1 MAGIYIHV
9 PFCASRCIYC
19 GFYTTTTLSSQ
30 DRLVRALCAEL
41 DMRRDYLLDKAAP
54 TSPIMIDTIYL
65 GGGTPSQLSQE
76 NLLRLFDAIYNKV
89 EQVPTFHISPTP
101 EVTMECNPDDLTPQ
115 FAQTIARLPVNRV
128 SMGVQT
134 FSDERLNFLRRRH
147 KATDIEPAIQ
157 RLRQVGIG
165 NISIDLIFGFPKQTV
180 NEWATDLQKAIELDV
195 EHISAYSLMYEEG
208 TPLFRLLEQQR
219 VSEIADS
226 QSLDMFNLLV
236 DTLTTNH
243 YEHYE
248 ISNFA
253 REGFRSRHNASYW
266 QGIPYLGL
274 GPSAH
279 SYDGNSRQWNVS
291 NLRKY
296 MDAIENGTVP
306 MEKET
311 LDEDTK
317 YNDWIT
323 TALRTKEGLD
333 LNLLSEAHREYLLR
347 AAEPHLKEGNLVLTN
362 NNIALSRAGIFISDS
377 VMSDLVK
384 V

>member
-30 DRLVRALCAEL
+30 DRLVRALCSEL

-89 EQVPTFHISPTP
+89 EQVPTFHISPTA

-147 KATDIEPAIQ
+147 KASDIEPAIQ

-279 SYDGNSRQWNVS
+279 SYDGNSRQWNIS

-347 AAEPHLKEGNLVLTN
+347 AAEPHLREGNLVLTN
-362 NNIALSRAGIFISDS
+362 NTIALSRAGIFISDS

>member
-89 EQVPTFHISPTP
+89 EQVPTFHISPTA

-115 FAQTIARLPVNRV
+115 FAQTIAHLPVNRV
-128 SMGVQT
+128 SLGVPT
-134 FSDERLNFLRRRH
+134 FSDERLKFLRRRH
-147 KATDIEPAIQ
+147 KAADIEPAIQ
-157 RLRQVGIG
+157 RLRQVGVG
-165 NISIDLIFGFPKQTV
+165 NISIDLIFGFPKQTL

-296 MDAIENGTVP
+296 MDAIESGMVP

-362 NNIALSRAGIFISDS
+362 NKIALSRVGIFISDS

>member
-30 DRLVRALCAEL
+30 DRLVRALCSEL

-54 TSPIMIDTIYL
+54 TSPITIDTIYL

-89 EQVPTFHISPTP
+89 EQVPTFHISPTV
-101 EVTMECNPDDLTPQ
+101 EVTIECNPDDLTPQ

-147 KATDIEPAIQ
+147 KAADIEPAIQ

-296 MDAIENGTVP
+296 MDAIENGMVP

-333 LNLLSEAHREYLLR
+333 LNRLSKAHRQYLLK
-347 AAEPHLKEGNLVLTN
+347 AAEHHLRQGHLVLSG
-362 NNIALSRAGIFISDS
+362 NNIALSRTGIFISDT

>member
-1 MAGIYIHV
+1 MAGIYIHI

-19 GFYTTTTLSSQ
+19 AFYSTTSLANQ
-30 DRLVRALCAEL
+30 NRLVGALCTEL
-41 DMRRDYLLDKAAP
+41 DLRRDYLLCTHTH
-54 TSPIMIDTIYL
+54 TSQTTIETIYL
-65 GGGTPSQLSQE
+65 GGGTPSQLNEHHLQQ
-76 NLLRLFDAIYNKV
+76 LFDTIYSTIDKTTALEV
-89 EQVPTFHISPTP
+89 SPAA

-115 FAQTIARLPVNRV
+115 FVDAIGRLPINRV

-134 FSDERLNFLRRRH
+134 FSDERLGFLRRRH
-147 KATDIEPAIQ
+147 KSGDIAPVIQ
-157 RLRQVGIG
+157 RLRQVGIA
-165 NISIDLIFGFPKQTV
+165 NISIDLIFGFPKQTAD
-180 NEWATDLQKAIELDV
+180 EWAIDLKRAIELDV

-208 TPLFRLLEQQR
+208 TPLFRLLQQNR
-219 VSEIADS
+219 VTEIDDNK
-226 QSLDMFNLLV
+226 SLDMFNMLI
-236 DTLTTNH
+236 DTLTSNG

-291 NLRKY
+291 DLQEYIN
-296 MDAIENGTVP
+296 AIEQGKLP
-306 MEKET
+306 MEKEV
-311 LDEDTK
+311 LDEDTR

-323 TALRTKEGLD
+323 TALRTKEGLN
-333 LNLLSEAHREYLLR
+333 LNTLSKSHREYLMH
-347 AAEPHLKEGNLVLTN
+347 AAEKHLQQGNLILSGN
-362 NNIALSRAGIFISDS
+362 YIALSRSGIFISDS
-377 VMSDLVK
+377 IMSDLVK

>member
-30 DRLVRALCAEL
+30 DRLVRALCTEL
-41 DMRRDYLLDKAAP
+41 DMRRDYLLDKDAP
-54 TSPIMIDTIYL
+54 TSPITIDTIYL

-180 NEWATDLQKAIELDV
+180 NEWAADLQKAIELDV

-236 DTLTTNH
+236 DTLTTNN

-296 MDAIENGTVP
+296 MDAIENGMVP

-347 AAEPHLKEGNLVLTN
+347 AAEPHLREGNLVLTN

>member
-19 GFYTTTTLSSQ
+19 GFYTATTLSSQ
-30 DRLVRALCAEL
+30 DRLVRALCSEL

-54 TSPIMIDTIYL
+54 TSPITIDTIYL

-89 EQVPTFHISPTP
+89 EQVPTFHISPTA

-115 FAQTIARLPVNRV
+115 FVQTIARLPVNRV

-253 REGFRSRHNASYW
+253 REGFSSRHNASYW

-291 NLRKY
+291 NLHKY

-347 AAEPHLKEGNLVLTN
+347 AAEPHLREGNLVLTN